1 MSIANFSTVKASHA
15 WQVPLPVSR
24 PRNWLVLAG
33 FGLTVFFAW
42 RFWPSKSMPVVDPS
56 LVVWQPVDRSDLDVV
71 VLGRGSL
78 ESQSNIEILCEVED
92 VRKDNINGTT
102 ILWMIPNGTSVKKG
116 DLVLELDSTPMQ
128 EALDDQ
134 VLFVENALA
143 EKIQA
148 EANLKNQLTM
158 NATAEAE
165 ARLLIHLA
173 ELDLEMYVDQ
183 ETGTQKLAIDAN
195 KRRIDD
201 VNSEILAAQATM
213 ELRREEHRG
222 YQSLFKLG
230 YSNRNEVRRVELTY
244 LQAESQFVAKLNQLQ
259 TEIATLKK
267 MQVYEQ
273 RKEQLVLEGKVATT
287 RRGLEQVLRNNE
299 AKLAQVEALMR
310 AKDESLKKEE
320 EKLARYQDQL
330 QKCKILSPQDGM
342 VAYPN
347 IRTSEVR
354 EGVPVIFRQKLLSIP
369 TLEAMQVETKIHES
383 SLDQVKAGLPV
394 RIAVESFPGVTY
406 QGQVKSVAV
415 LPEQNSWSGNDTKV
429 YQTIITIDEKVSG
442 LKPGMTAVAEILV
455 NHLPNVINVPLHAV
469 VEKDDQTY
477 VVVKDHDQLSP
488 RPIELGQASD
498 TRVAVESG
506 LDEGESVAINAHDL
520 LEMVFA
526 DNSVPTS

>member
-1 MSIANFSTVKASHA
+1 MSIANTSSAIGNSWSIA
-15 WQVPLPVSR
+15 R
-24 PRNWLVLAG
+24 PKLRRKIWGATLVLGIVGLAG
-33 FGLTVFFAW
+33 WTSQQRKA
-42 RFWPSKSMPVVDPS
+42 MPAVDPS
-56 LVVWQPVDRSDLDVV
+56 LVVWQQVDRSDLDVV

-78 ESQSNIEILCEVED
+78 ESQSNIDILCEVED

-102 ILWMIPNGTSVKKG
+102 ILWMIPNGASVKKG
-116 DLVLELDSTPMQ
+116 ELVLELDSTPMQ

-134 VLFVENALA
+134 ILFVENALA

-165 ARLLIHLA
+165 AKLLIRLA
-173 ELDLEMYVDQ
+173 ELDLEMYVD
-183 ETGTQKLAIDAN
+183 EENGTQKLAVDAN

-201 VNSEILAAQATM
+201 VNNEILAAQATM
-213 ELRREEHRG
+213 ELRREEQRG

-230 YSNRNEVRRVELTY
+230 YSNRNEVRRIELTY
-244 LQAESQFVAKLNQLQ
+244 LQAEGQFVAKLNQLQ

-273 RKEQLVLEGKVATT
+273 RKELLALEGKLATAK
-287 RRGLEQVLRNNE
+287 RGLEQVLRNNE

-320 EKLARYQDQL
+320 ERLARYQGQL
-330 QKCKILSPQDGM
+330 QKCKIFAPQDGL
-342 VAYPN
+342 VAYPSM
-347 IRTSEVR
+347 RTSEVR

-369 TLEAMQVETKIHES
+369 TLDSMQVETKIHES
-383 SLDQVKAGLPV
+383 ALDQVKPGLPV
-394 RIAVESFPGVTY
+394 RIAVESFPGVFH
-406 QGQVKSVAV
+406 QGRVKSVAV

-429 YQTIITIDEKVSG
+429 YQTIITIDEKVTG

-455 NHLPNVINVPLHAV
+455 NHLPNVVNVPLHAV

-477 VVVKDHDQLSP
+477 VVVKDNDQLHP

-506 LDEGESVAINAHDL
+506 LNEGESVAINAHDL